1 MRHTMRRTDTRRLRT
16 SMPARESSRRRG
28 VALMLVLWI
37 IVILGGI
44 AAAVTAGTRTTGDI
58 TANARARVIARYAAE
73 SGIVAAVAAAQ
84 RQMESAG
91 EDVVMRR
98 LVLNDPA
105 RLLRDVTGFELGA
118 ASVSVVMVD
127 ASARI
132 DVNAAPEAVLA
143 TLFARAGHG
152 AEAATAA
159 RAIRRHIDSLPG
171 QAQLLQSL
179 DEVGRLADVGAPLIR
194 AVAPWLT
201 VDGDGQVNRATADPV
216 VIAVARGSLIDEPSR
231 ILFIARGWQR
241 GHPLTHEVQAVYA
254 VQGNQLAFVRWRER
268 DL

>member
-1 MRHTMRRTDTRRLRT
+1 MTRIEVLVSARTDSRTRLQ
-16 SMPARESSRRRG
+16 SSRRG

-37 IVILGGI
+37 VVILGGI

-58 TANARARVIARYAAE
+58 TANARARAVARYAAE

-84 RQMESAG
+84 RHMDAAG
-91 EDVVMRR
+91 DDVAERR
-98 LVLNDPA
+98 QLLNDPI
-105 RLLRDVTGFELGA
+105 RLLRDVAGFDLGA
-118 ASVSVVMVD
+118 ASVRVVMVD
-127 ASARI
+127 VSARI
-132 DVNAAPEAVLA
+132 DINAASEAVLA
-143 TLFARAGHG
+143 ALFARAGHG
-152 AEAATAA
+152 AAAAAAA
-159 RAIRRHIDSLPG
+159 RAIRRHIDSVPG

-179 DEVGRLADVGAPLIR
+179 DEASAIDGVGVPLIR
-194 AVAPWLT
+194 AAAAWLT

-216 VIAVARGSLIDEPSR
+216 VTSVARGSLIDEPSR
-231 ILFIARGWQR
+231 VLFIARGWQR